1 MKTRKF
7 NLMKNTAAAVL
18 TAAALLPVFP
28 AAAAPQ
34 DPNGNSIQKRI
45 QSTVQNRV
53 DLLTRLVADC
63 EKQYKNGSLGGM
75 SVLKAQTA
83 LYRAKI
89 LLLKV
94 KAGLPAEPGIA
105 IAMINLYA
113 ASAHADDLRKRSA
126 GGNMSLYILLNTQIQ
141 ANDAELKYLNELRKC
156 KNPGIVENVRK
167 KLPVFDPAKRLN
179 DKLLEE
185 LFQAELQSR

>member
-1 MKTRKF
+1 MKKRKF
-7 NLMKNTAAAVL
+7 NLMKTTAAAVL

-45 QSTVQNRV
+45 QNTIQNRV
-53 DLLTRLVADC
+53 DLLTRLVADS
-63 EKQYKNGSLGGM
+63 EKQFKKGSLGGM
-75 SVLKAQTA
+75 AVLKAQTA

-89 LLLKV
+89 LLLKAN
-94 KAGLPAEPGIA
+94 AGLPAEPGIA
-105 IAMINLYA
+105 IAVINLYA
-113 ASAHADDLRKRSA
+113 ASAHADDLRKRFS

-167 KLPVFDPAKRLN
+167 KLPVFDPAKRLS

>member
-1 MKTRKF
+1 MKKHF

-34 DPNGNSIQKRI
+34 NPNGNSIQKRI

-53 DLLTRLVADC
+53 DLLTRLVANC

-113 ASAHADDLRKRSA
+113 ASAHADELRKRSA

>member
-34 DPNGNSIQKRI
+34 NPNGNSIQKRI

-89 LLLKV
+89 LLMKV

-126 GGNMSLYILLNTQIQ
+126 GGNMCLYILLNTQIQ

>member
-1 MKTRKF
+1 MKRRNF
-7 NLMKNTAAAVL
+7 ELMKNMAAAVL

-34 DPNGNSIQKRI
+34 NPNGDSIQKRI
-45 QSTVQNRV
+45 QGTVQARV
-53 DLLTRLVADC
+53 SLLARLVADC

-83 LYRAKI
+83 LYRAK
-89 LLLKV
+89 LLQMKV

-105 IAMINLYA
+105 MAMIDLYA
-113 ASAHADDLRKRSA
+113 ASAYANELRKRFA

-141 ANDAELKYLNELRKC
+141 ANDAELKYLNELQKC
-156 KNPGIVENVRK
+156 KNPGVVENVRK